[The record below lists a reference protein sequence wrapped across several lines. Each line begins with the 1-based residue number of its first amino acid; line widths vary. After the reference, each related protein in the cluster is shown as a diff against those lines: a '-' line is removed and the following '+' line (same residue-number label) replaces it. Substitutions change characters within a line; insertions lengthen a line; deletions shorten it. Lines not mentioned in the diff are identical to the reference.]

1 MLRLRYPAAA
11 RSAAPGVALKS
22 ASTRVA
28 NGLIGAA
35 PLRREWSL
43 GMLIED
49 VEKVEGMRG
58 RRRWAAMGSRMDACV
73 YGGPWMGPTGL
84 SLARG
89 VGLG

>member
-1 MLRLRYPAAA
+1 M
-11 RSAAPGVALKS
+11 
-22 ASTRVA
+22 
-28 NGLIGAA
+28 
-35 PLRREWSL
+35 
-43 GMLIED
+43 IEA

-84 SLARG
+84 GLARG